1 MMKITK
7 KFLDE
12 DQPIYEE
19 DLLEMKKKLINI
31 FYNHLLMMINFLIL
45 VLKMILKVKNIKIL
59 NL

>member
-19 DLLEMKKKLINI
+19 DLLEIKKKLINI
-31 FYNHLLMMINFLIL
+31 FYNHLLMMITFLIL
-45 VLKMILKVKNIKIL
+45 DLKMILKVKNIKIL

>member
-1 MMKITK
+1 MKITK

-31 FYNHLLMMINFLIL
+31 FYNHLLMMITFLIL
-45 VLKMILKVKNIKIL
+45 DLKMILKVKNIKIL

>member
-31 FYNHLLMMINFLIL
+31 FYNHLLMMITFLIL
-45 VLKMILKVKNIKIL
+45 DLKMILKVKNIKIL